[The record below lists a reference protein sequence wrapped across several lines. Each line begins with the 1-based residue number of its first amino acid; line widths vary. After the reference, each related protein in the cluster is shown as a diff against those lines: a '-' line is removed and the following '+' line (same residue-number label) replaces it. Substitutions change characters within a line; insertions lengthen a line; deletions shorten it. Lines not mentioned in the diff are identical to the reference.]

1 MGRSVPTKTNDNKVV
16 VKYLKENIFSRFGT
30 PRAIIRFNGSHF
42 CNRVFEALMRK
53 YSIIHKLSTPY
64 HPQTNGQVEVTN
76 RQLKLILKKT
86 VGQNRKVWSVKL
98 NDALWAYRTAFKTVL
113 GRSPYRII
121 FEKACHL
128 LVELEYR
135 ALWAIKQLNFDL
147 SKAGELRKLQISEL
161 VEIRNEAYENA
172 RITKSRTKLFHDQ
185 IITQKNFAL
194 GDKVLLYN
202 SRLHIFAGKLKTHWS
217 GPFIVRT
224 VFPHGAMIIVDPK
237 NNTEF
242 KVNGQRLKPF
252 LTTELMTPDDSV
264 LTLFAPSYT

>member
-1 MGRSVPTKTNDNKVV
+1 MPTKTNDNKVV
-16 VKYLKENIFSRFGT
+16 VKFLKENIFSRFGT
-30 PRAIIRFNGSHF
+30 PRVIISDNGSHF

-53 YSIIHKLSTPY
+53 YSINHKLSTPY

-76 RQLKLILKKT
+76 RQIKLILEKT
-86 VGQNRKVWSVKL
+86 VGQNRKDWSVKL

-113 GRSPYRII
+113 GMSPYRIV

-128 LVELEYR
+128 PGELEHR

-147 SKAGELRKLQISEL
+147 TKAGELRRLQISEL
-161 VEIRNEAYENA
+161 EEIRNEAYENA

-185 IITQKNFAL
+185 FITRKNFAP
-194 GDKVLLYN
+194 GDRVLLYN
-202 SRLHIFAGKLKTHWS
+202 SRLHIFAGKLKTRWS
-217 GPFIVRT
+217 GPFIVRI
-224 VFPHGAMIIVDPK
+224 VFPHGAVLIADPK

-252 LTTELMTPDDSV
+252 LTTEPMIPDDSV